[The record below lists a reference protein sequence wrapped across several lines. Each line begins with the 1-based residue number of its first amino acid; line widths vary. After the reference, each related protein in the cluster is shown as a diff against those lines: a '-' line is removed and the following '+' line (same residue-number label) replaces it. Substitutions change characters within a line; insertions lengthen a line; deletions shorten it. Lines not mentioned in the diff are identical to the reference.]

1 MQVYAA
7 TLAQLVRDDAKL
19 AIIFADREAR
29 QLAPA
34 AESRVVKLGSE
45 KRTAETKGVD
55 QLWTRIRKLIVL
67 RLSGQ
72 V

>member
-19 AIIFADREAR
+19 ATIFADREAR

-34 AESRVVKLGSE
+34 AESRLVKLGH
-45 KRTAETKGVD
+45 
-55 QLWTRIRKLIVL
+55 
-67 RLSGQ
+67 
-72 V
+72 